1 MYKPFNAKQFLQN
14 KLPEI
19 AGKRSKKVN
28 SLANLAKGN
37 LDRRLIAL
45 KNRLYS
51 MVRKHPIS
59 NEIEQ
64 GPYAENSVAIIS
76 SHPEE
81 GNLFSFIGFDS
92 SDRPIDKLIDFLEKF
107 VDVDNSIPRTKIS
120 RNLLTV
126 TYEWD
131 ISLPDNSDFDA
142 EASLGYPDGYQS
154 GSWISGIENGI
165 IGINSYL
172 FDSSRDFPTSRS
184 GPAIQAKSKSGKLQN
199 VGTRQQV
206 RVPYMS
212 KIIKEFARELRK

>member
-1 MYKPFNAKQFLQN
+1 MFKPFNAKQFLKD

-19 AGKRSKKVN
+19 SRLN
-28 SLANLAKGN
+28 SLKNLATAN
-37 LDRRLIAL
+37 AERRLIAL
-45 KNRLYS
+45 KKKLES
-51 MVRKHPIS
+51 MVIKHPVS
-59 NEIEQ
+59 REVDE

-81 GNLFSFIGFDS
+81 GNIFSFVGFDS
-92 SDRPIDKLIDFLEKF
+92 SDRPIDKLIDFLNSYI
-107 VDVDNSIPRTKIS
+107 DIDNRMPRTRIS
-120 RNLLTV
+120 RNKMV
-126 TYEWD
+126 VNYSWD
-131 ISLPDNSDFDA
+131 VSLPDNSDFDA

-172 FDSSRDFPTSRS
+172 FDSSRDFSTSRS

-212 KIIKEFARELRK
+212 KMIKEFARELKK

>member
-1 MYKPFNAKQFLQN
+1 MFKPFNAKQFLQN

-19 AGKRSKKVN
+19 SRLN
-28 SLANLAKGN
+28 SLKNLATAN
-37 LDRRLIAL
+37 AERRLIAL
-45 KNRLYS
+45 KKKLES
-51 MVRKHPIS
+51 MVIKHPVS

-76 SHPEE
+76 SHPEN
-81 GNLFSFIGFDS
+81 GSLFSFIGFDS
-92 SDRPIDKLIDFLEKF
+92 SDRPIDKLIDFLNSYI
-107 VDVDNSIPRTKIS
+107 DIDNRMPRTRIS
-120 RNLLTV
+120 RNKMVVNYT
-126 TYEWD
+126 WD
-131 ISLPDNSDFDA
+131 VSLPDNSDFDS
-142 EASLGYPDGYQS
+142 EESLGYPDGYQS
-154 GSWISGIENGI
+154 GSWVSGVEEGILGIS
-165 IGINSYL
+165 SYL